1 MHAFFPVRLDVPA
14 AQILTDAQT
23 NRLYLQVEQ
32 RARASFGRCAR
43 REHVPLARQHFV
55 KRNPVLAIPE
65 TAREVGADIVVMGA
79 VSRSGLRRVFIGNT
93 AERVL
98 NQLRCDV
105 LVVKPRRFAR
115 RVSRRPRGAQ
125 LVAPQLPSI
134 F

>member
-1 MHAFFPVRLDVPA
+1 
-14 AQILTDAQT
+14 
-23 NRLYLQVEQ
+23 
-32 RARASFGRCAR
+32 
-43 REHVPLARQHFV
+43 
-55 KRNPVLAIPE
+55 VLAIPE